1 MLQDAVGT
9 SSLYGL
15 LEELDKFMHERFTG
29 LLHLKTP
36 LLVQEILDLQIAGS

>member
-1 MLQDAVGT
+1 MLQDAVGA

-15 LEELDKFMHERFTG
+15 LEELAKFMHEKFTWAVTP
-29 LLHLKTP
+29 KTP